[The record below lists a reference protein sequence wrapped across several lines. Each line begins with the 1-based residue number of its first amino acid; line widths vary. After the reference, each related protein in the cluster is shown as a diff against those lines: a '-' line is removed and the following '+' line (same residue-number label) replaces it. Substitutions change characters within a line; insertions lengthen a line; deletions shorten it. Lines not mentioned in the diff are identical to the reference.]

1 MKSLSHFGF
10 ASATALCVIA
20 SMAFSAAYADE
31 TASPIYGVTIP
42 VGYRQWELIAP
53 SHEALLDEL
62 RGILGNP
69 VAMKAYRKGTLPFPD
84 GTILAKVAWKHV
96 PSAEDNGALGQF
108 QAFVPS
114 SSITRFFTKRR
125 RLEALNCYLG
135 ECRLP
140 RHSQKS
146 AASPWS

>member
-84 GTILAKVAWKHV
+84 GTILAKVAWK
-96 PSAEDNGALGQF
+96 LGNTCHLLK
-108 QAFVPS
+108 
-114 SSITRFFTKRR
+114 ITE
-125 RLEALNCYLG
+125 L
-135 ECRLP
+135 
-140 RHSQKS
+140 
-146 AASPWS
+146 